1 MLNLYDLHSVAADLP
16 DLCFFQWAV
25 KTLFNISF
33 LISHSFG
40 VDHPSVSVTIVTALL
55 ETWLYILLFITD

>member
-1 MLNLYDLHSVAADLP
+1 MLNLYNLHSVAADFP

-33 LISHSFG
+33 SVSPSFG
-40 VDHPSVSVTIVTALL
+40 VGHPSVSVTIVTALL
-55 ETWLYILLFITD
+55 KTWLYILLFITD